1 MIWNPIPALIPVLLG
16 ALWLAWSNGANDN
29 FKGVATLY
37 GSGALSY
44 RAALALATAATL
56 AGSLVSVWLAQ
67 TLVQTFSGNGLIPP
81 GALNDALLAAIGI
94 GAGATV
100 LLATGLGM
108 PTSTTHALIGALVG
122 TALVADS
129 SGVNWSTLV
138 NKFAQPLLLSP
149 LLAIGLIL
157 LLYPALHRLR
167 LRLGIVATSCL
178 CVGNTAVQTQPQ
190 ALPAGMSAAT
200 LPMPAPGLA
209 VAMGD
214 LPACATRYDGRFVG
228 LDMHTAM
235 NALHIASAGSVCFAR
250 AVNDTPKI
258 AVLLLA
264 ATALGGQAQPP
275 WVIGLI
281 ALVMAAGGLIQ
292 GRRVAETMSRRIT
305 DLNHG
310 QGLAA
315 NLVTA
320 GLVLGASHLGLPVS
334 TTHVSTSAIFGI
346 GAVNGTRNWRTIAHI
361 LLAWVVTL
369 PLALALGA
377 GLYAAFRGMAA

>member
-1 MIWNPIPALIPVLLG
+1 MITWTLLPVLLG

-44 RAALALATAATL
+44 RGALALATAATL

-67 TLVQTFSGNGLIPP
+67 SLVQTFSGNGLIPA
-81 GALNDALLAAIGI
+81 GTLNDAMLAAIGI

-100 LLATGLGM
+100 LLVTWLGM
-108 PTSTTHALIGALVG
+108 PTSTTHALTGALVG
-122 TALVADS
+122 AALVADS
-129 SGVNWSTLV
+129 AGVNWTTLAD
-138 NKFAQPLLLSP
+138 KFAQPLLLSP
-149 LLAIGLIL
+149 LLAIGLTL

-167 LRLGIVATSCL
+167 LRLGISETSCL
-178 CVGNTAVQTQPQ
+178 CVGETGSSAM
-190 ALPAGMSAAT
+190 PAGASAAT
-200 LPMPAPGLA
+200 LSEQAPALA
-209 VAMGD
+209 VAVGD
-214 LPACATRYDGRFVG
+214 LPGCATRYDGRFIG
-228 LDMHTAM
+228 LDAHTAM

-258 AVLLLA
+258 AALLLSA
-264 ATALGGQAQPP
+264 AALGGQQQPS

-292 GRRVAETMSRRIT
+292 SRRVAETLSRRIT

-346 GAVNGTRNWRTIAHI
+346 GAVNGKRNWRTIAHI
-361 LLAWVVTL
+361 LLAWVATL
-369 PLALALGA
+369 PLGLALGA
-377 GLYAAFRGMAA
+377 GLYGVFSLWGGQ

>member
-1 MIWNPIPALIPVLLG
+1 MIIPTLAPILLG

-44 RAALALATAATL
+44 RAALALATVATL

-67 TLVQTFSGNGLIPP
+67 TLVQTFSGNGLIPA
-81 GALNDALLAAIGI
+81 GTLNDAMLAAIGI

-100 LLATGLGM
+100 LLATWLGM
-108 PTSTTHALIGALVG
+108 PTSTTHALTGALVG
-122 TALVADS
+122 AALVADS
-129 SGVNWSTLV
+129 AGVNWTTLAD
-138 NKFAQPLLLSP
+138 KFAQPLLLSP

-178 CVGNTAVQTQPQ
+178 CVGETAAP
-190 ALPAGMSAAT
+190 ALPAGASVAA
-200 LPMPAPGLA
+200 LSMPGPGFS
-209 VAMGD
+209 VKVGD
-214 LPACATRYDGRFVG
+214 LPGCATRYDGRFIG
-228 LDMHTAM
+228 LDAHTAM

-258 AVLLLA
+258 AALLLA
-264 ATALGGQAQPP
+264 ATALGGQQQPI

-281 ALVMAAGGLIQ
+281 ALVMAVGGLIQ
-292 GRRVAETMSRRIT
+292 SRRVAETMSRRIT

-346 GAVNGTRNWRTIAHI
+346 GAVNGKRNWRTIAHI

-369 PLALALGA
+369 PLGLALGA